1 MEEYIS
7 GDKNQV
13 VRRKAIMEML
23 RDRDEVR
30 VLDLCEQFQ
39 VSQVTIRKD
48 LDMLESRGLVK
59 RVHGG
64 AQKVA
69 QIQPRLNSEDR
80 RHHRSKEKAE
90 VARIAAKY
98 INEGD
103 SVLLNV
109 GSTSAFLC
117 DEIKH
122 KNNIIVIT
130 NALHIFA
137 DLVDHKNITT
147 FFLGGRVDHD
157 MQITLGGDVVEQ
169 LTRYKVDKL
178 FLGMDGVDPVAGA
191 TSNNHVED
199 EIMGQMIQQAKQK
212 YLIVDDF
219 KIGRQAFAH
228 IADLTAFDGIITN
241 YVPRLEKQYEKIRKL
256 GVKLIF
262 EYDET
267 KGEV

>member
-1 MEEYIS
+1 MEEFIS

-13 VRRKAIMEML
+13 VRRKEIMNML
-23 RDRDEVR
+23 HDADEVR
-30 VLDLCEQFQ
+30 VQELSDLFQ
-39 VSQVTIRKD
+39 VSPVTIRKD
-48 LDMLESRGLVK
+48 LDMLESRGLV
-59 RVHGG
+59 RRTHGG
-64 AQKVA
+64 AQKVS
-69 QIQPRLNSEDR
+69 QRQMKLNNEDR
-80 RHHRSKEKAE
+80 CQVRSREKIE
-90 VARIAAKY
+90 VARVAAKFV
-98 INEGD
+98 NEGD

-117 DEIKH
+117 DELKR
-122 KNNIIVIT
+122 KQNIIVIT
-130 NALHIFA
+130 NALHIFE
-137 DLVDHKNITT
+137 DLVNSKNITT

-157 MQITLGGDVVEQ
+157 MQITVGGDVVEQ

-199 EIMGQMIQQAKQK
+199 EIMSQMIHQAKQK

-267 KGEV
+267 

>member
-13 VRRKAIMEML
+13 VRRKAIMDML
-23 RDRDEVR
+23 QDRDVVR
-30 VLDLCEQFQ
+30 VLELCELFQ

-59 RVHGG
+59 RTHGG
-64 AQKVA
+64 AQKVS
-69 QIQPRLNSEDR
+69 QRQPRLNSEGR
-80 RHHRSKEKAE
+80 RLHRSPEKAE
-90 VARIAAKY
+90 VARIAAKF

-117 DEIKH
+117 DEIK
-122 KNNIIVIT
+122 KMKNIIVIT

-137 DLVDHKNITT
+137 DLVDYRNITT
-147 FFLGGRVDHD
+147 FFLGGRVDPD

-199 EIMGQMIQQAKQK
+199 EIMCQMIAQAKQK

-262 EYDET
+262 EYDEI
-267 KGEV
+267 